1 MRKLVLQAPSGS
13 CTIALGESIDSIGR
27 YCKGAGKVVAI
38 TDSNVSRLHGARL
51 KGMDVIAI
59 KPGEQH
65 KTLETVGD
73 IVAKLLELE
82 ADRSTLI
89 AGVGGGI
96 VCDVAGFVASTYM
109 RGVRFGFAPT
119 TLLAQVDASVGGKNG
134 VNFRGYKNIIGTIR
148 QPEFCLC
155 DFSLLGTLPQ
165 VEMRNGFA
173 EAVKSAAIGDA
184 ALFSFLEGNWR
195 KASALQ
201 RTAIEKVVHDSLQV
215 KMRIVAADEREKGER
230 MKLNFGHTIGHAIEK
245 ATGMPHGAAISIGM
259 VAAAGLS
266 VKRAGLP
273 AAEAERL
280 RALLSDIGL
289 PVALGAGKEAVLEAI
304 RKDKKRFGP
313 KIRMVL
319 LEKIGNARITDVG
332 LDEMEGVVDDMR

>member
-13 CTIALGESIDSIGR
+13 CTIALGESIDSLGQ
-27 YCKGAGKVVAI
+27 YCKGAGKAVVI
-38 TDSNVSRLHGARL
+38 TDSNVSRLHGGRL
-51 KGMDVIAI
+51 KGVDVIVME
-59 KPGEQH
+59 PGEGH

-89 AGVGGGI
+89 VGVGGGI

-109 RGVRFGFAPT
+109 RGVRSGFVPT

-155 DFSLLGTLPQ
+155 DFGLLATLPKA
-165 VEMRNGFA
+165 EMQNGFA

-184 ALFSFLEGNWR
+184 ALFSFLEGNWK

-215 KMRIVAADEREKGER
+215 KMRIVAADEREGGER

-245 ATGMPHGAAISIGM
+245 ATGMPHGAAISVGM
-259 VAAAGLS
+259 AAAADLS

-280 RALLSDIGL
+280 KALLTDIGL
-289 PVALGAGKEAVLEAI
+289 PIALGAGKEGVLGAI
-304 RKDKKRFGP
+304 RKDKKRFGA
-313 KIRMVL
+313 KVRMVL
-319 LEKIGNARITDVG
+319 LERTGSARISDVG
-332 LDEMEGVVDDMR
+332 LEDMEAIVNDMR